1 MFSCHPTDKK
11 LQHFHKTGSLFVC
24 GRHLIVLIFKCLN
37 RFNGNAFTLI
47 FMLFEWFSKES
58 LSKKKL
64 EEKNTHKLYIMAIGW
79 PDQCPP
85 MCCVQI
91 CVVVISFC
99 WLPFCSL
106 HSFWSINQVTFHSSL
121 RSNHLFS
128 PC

>member
-64 EEKNTHKLYIMAIGW
+64 EEKNTHKLYILW
-79 PDQCPP
+79 PSAGPINAHLCA
-85 MCCVQI
+85 VYKYVSLLYRFVGFHF
-91 CVVVISFC
+91 VVYI
-99 WLPFCSL
+99 
-106 HSFWSINQVTFHSSL
+106 
-121 RSNHLFS
+121 RSGPLIK
-128 PC
+128 